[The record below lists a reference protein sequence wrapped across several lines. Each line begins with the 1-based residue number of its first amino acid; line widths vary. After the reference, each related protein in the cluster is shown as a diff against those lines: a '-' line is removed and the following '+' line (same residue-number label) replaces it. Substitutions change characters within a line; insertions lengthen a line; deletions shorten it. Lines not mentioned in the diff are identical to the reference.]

1 MVEFSA
7 LTWTAAWKEI
17 SFRKNLLASIILL
30 VFVLAGF
37 FFVLEYAEARDGIV
51 IEKGLLDGVVSPSD
65 FSGVIFGFTYAA
77 TVAGLFFCSRR
88 PFLALLLIR
97 TYLLL
102 QLFRALTLLVFPLDP
117 PEGIIPLD
125 DPFLRSTFYNGRPNL
140 KDLFF
145 SGHVATLVMFVFI
158 VPQKWVKILLVI
170 AAVVAGVLLALQRAH
185 YVVDVIAAPLFAFG
199 AFVVA
204 RWWMSLMRVSTSS
217 SS

>member
-1 MVEFSA
+1 MDEFST
-7 LTWTAAWKEI
+7 LTWPAAWRDF
-17 SFRKNLLASIILL
+17 SFRKNLFVSIILL
-30 VFVLAGF
+30 AVVLAGF
-37 FFVLEYAEARDGIV
+37 FFVLEYAETREGIV
-51 IEKGLLDGVVSPSD
+51 IEKGWLDGIAGTQD
-65 FSGVIFGFTYAA
+65 FSTWIFACTYIA
-77 TVAGLFFCSRR
+77 TLAGIFFCSRK
-88 PFLALLLIR
+88 PLTALLLIR

-102 QLFRALTLLVFPLDP
+102 QFFRALTLLIFPLDP

-158 VPQKWVKILLVI
+158 VPQKWVKMLLVV
-170 AAVVAGVLLALQRAH
+170 AAVVAGMLLALQRAH

-204 RWWMSLMRVSTSS
+204 RWWTSFMRLSTSS